1 MFSKILSVFQPAPV
15 QQAAF
20 VPLSQLPAGM
30 AASWH
35 RCPPLSLSDAGY
47 DRLYDFLQANL
58 EGRWSLMI
66 QDRNHLDRYDVL
78 LEIETEA
85 GLLDLFRTT
94 IGMQA
99 DEMEEA

>member
-1 MFSKILSVFQPAPV
+1 MI
-15 QQAAF
+15 
-20 VPLSQLPAGM
+20 
-30 AASWH
+30 
-35 RCPPLSLSDAGY
+35 LSDAAY
-47 DRLYDFLQANL
+47 DRLHDFLQANL

-85 GLLDLFRTT
+85 DLLDLFQTT

-99 DEMEEA
+99 DELEAA